1 MKTDEPKTIHLRDY
15 RPPHYWIDT
24 VKLDV
29 QLSPDRTI
37 VLARLS
43 LRRNTDIPS
52 TGELSLQGEKLELL
66 GLKINGTPC
75 GSDDYQASAEDLTI
89 FKVPDRFEL
98 EIETAINPSANT
110 ELEGLF
116 MSNGMFCTQCEAEGF
131 RKITYFLDRPDVMA
145 VYTTRITADKNTYP
159 VLLSNGNKIGAGGL
173 EDGRHWAEWHD
184 PFPKPS
190 YLFALVAGKLACV
203 EDNFETIGGR
213 SVALEIY
220 VEPGDED
227 RCDFAMASLK
237 KAMAWDEQK
246 FGREYDLDIFMIVA
260 VSHFNMGAM
269 ENKGLNIFN
278 SQYILARPDTAT
290 DLDYELIE
298 SIIAHEYFHNW
309 TGNRITCRD
318 WFQLCLKEGL
328 TVYRDQEFSAD
339 VRSRAVKRI
348 QDVRML
354 RTRQFQE
361 DASPLAHPV
370 MPSSYIEINNFYTA
384 TVYEKG
390 AEVVRMIATLLG
402 QEGFRKGMDLYFE
415 RHDGHAATVDD
426 FVACME
432 DATGE
437 DLSQFSLWYSQAG
450 TPSLKIKDHYDEE
463 TSCYEI
469 DITQSCPPT
478 PETKSKK
485 PFQIPIRFALINNEG
500 KDMLLNPQNKKEIRS
515 SDMIVLTSENARFRF
530 QDVPSRPLP
539 SLLRG
544 FSAPVNV
551 EFPLTHQELGFLM
564 AHDGDPFNRWQAG
577 QNYGEKLILQNVER
591 HTAGQ
596 PLQTDEAFISAVRQ
610 ILNDEDLDPFMKAE
624 MLLPPSEANLAR
636 VMPVI
641 DPVAIHHARN
651 GILVDL
657 ACALKDE
664 LFATYQKN
672 RPDGPYSPDG
682 AQAGHRTLANRAL
695 GVLVKYEIRETI
707 DLAFAHFQ
715 AATNMTDTM
724 GGLMALRDSDC
735 AERDAAVDQFYDKW
749 QKDPLVVNKWLS
761 LQAGSARADTLN
773 RVQVLLH
780 HEAFSLSNP
789 NKVRALIGSF
799 AINNPFRFHAED
811 GEGYELFGDIIRKL
825 DPQNPQLAAR
835 LLGALEN
842 WRDFDETRQALMRA
856 QLVSIRETK
865 NVSKNVFEIASK
877 LIG

>member
-1 MKTDEPKTIHLRDY
+1 MKTDEPKTIRLKDY
-15 RPPHYWIDT
+15 TPPEYWVDT
-24 VKLDV
+24 VRLDV
-29 QLSPDRTI
+29 ELSPNRTL
-37 VLARLS
+37 VLAKLTM
-43 LRRNTDIPS
+43 RRNKDIGS
-52 TGELSLQGEKLELL
+52 TKDLTLDGEKLELVS
-66 GLKINGTPC
+66 LKINGDTC
-75 GSDDYQASAEDLTI
+75 GTGDYQTSAESLTI
-89 FKVPDRFEL
+89 FDVPDAFEL
-98 EIETAINPSANT
+98 DIETAIDPSSNT
-110 ELEGLF
+110 ELEGVY

-131 RKITYFLDRPDVMA
+131 RKITYFPDRPDVMA
-145 VYTTRITADKNTYP
+145 VYTTHITAEKDAYP
-159 VLLSNGNKIGAGGL
+159 VLLSNGNKVGGGDL
-173 EDGRHWAEWHD
+173 DDGRHWAEWHD
-184 PFPKPS
+184 PFPKPC

-203 EDNFETIGGR
+203 KDRFQTMNGR
-213 SVALEIY
+213 DVALEIY

-227 RCDFAMASLK
+227 RCDFAMSSLK
-237 KAMAWDEQK
+237 KSMAWDEER

-339 VRSRAVKRI
+339 LRSRAVKRI

-370 MPSSYIEINNFYTA
+370 RPSSYIEINNFYTA

-402 QEGFRKGMDLYFE
+402 QDGFRKGMDLYFE
-415 RHDGHAATVDD
+415 RHDGEAATVDD
-426 FVACME
+426 FVAAMA

-450 TPSLKIKDHYDEE
+450 TPTLEIRDHYDEE
-463 TSCYEI
+463 SLSYELSM
-469 DITQSCPPT
+469 TQSCPPT
-478 PETKSKK
+478 AETQDKQ
-485 PFQIPIRFALINNEG
+485 PFQIPIKFG
-500 KDMLLNPQNKKEIRS
+500 LLNSQGQDMEVKPENKSEIRFG
-515 SDMIVLTSENARFRF
+515 DTLVLNTETSRFRF
-530 QDVPSRPLP
+530 KDVPSRPLP
-539 SLLRG
+539 SLLRA

-551 EFPLTHQELGFLM
+551 KFQLTNEELAFLM
-564 AHDGDPFNRWQAG
+564 GHDSDPFNRWQAG

-591 HTAGQ
+591 HKTGQ
-596 PLQTDEAFISAVRQ
+596 PLQTDEAFIGAMRQ
-610 ILNDEDLDPFMKAE
+610 ILNDSELDPFMKAE

-636 VMPVI
+636 AMDVI

-651 GILVDL
+651 GVLVDL

-664 LFATYQKN
+664 LFAIYQKN
-672 RPDGPYSPDG
+672 RHDGAYSPDPE
-682 AQAGHRTLANRAL
+682 QAGRRTLANRAL
-695 GVLVKYEIRETI
+695 GVLVKYEVRETI

-735 AERDAAVDQFYDKW
+735 AERDAAIDQFYDTW
-749 QKDPLVVNKWLS
+749 QKDALVVNKWLS
-761 LQAGSARADTLN
+761 LQAGSARADTLD
-773 RVQVLLH
+773 RIKVLLH

-789 NKVRALIGSF
+789 NKVRALIGAF
-799 AINNPFRFHAED
+799 AINNPYRFHEED
-811 GEGYELFGDIIRKL
+811 GEGYALFGGIIRKL

-835 LLGALEN
+835 LLGAMES
-842 WRDFDETRQALMRA
+842 WRDFDETRQNLMRSE
-856 QLVSIRETK
+856 LVAIRETK

-877 LIG
+877 LVG

>member
-1 MKTDEPKTIHLRDY
+1 MKTDEPKTIRLRDY
-15 RPPHYWIDT
+15 TAPSYWVDT
-24 VKLDV
+24 VYLDV
-29 QLSPDRTI
+29 DLSPNRTL
-37 VLARLS
+37 VRAKLAI
-43 LRRNTDIPS
+43 RRNSETGSARDI
-52 TGELSLQGEKLELL
+52 TLDGEKLELL
-66 GLKINGTPC
+66 SLKINGDIC
-75 GSDDYQASAEDLTI
+75 SAANYETSSEGLTI
-89 FKVPDRFEL
+89 FNVPDVFEL
-98 EIETAINPSANT
+98 EVETAIDPEANT
-110 ELEGLF
+110 ELEGLY

-131 RKITYFLDRPDVMA
+131 RKITYFPDRPDVMA
-145 VYTTRITADKNTYP
+145 VYTTRVTADKDAYP
-159 VLLSNGNKIGAGGL
+159 VLLSNGNKTASGDL
-173 EDGRHWAEWHD
+173 TEGRHWAEWHD

-190 YLFALVAGKLACV
+190 YLFALVAGNLTFV
-203 EDNFETIGGR
+203 EDRFQTMHGR
-213 SVALEIY
+213 DVTLQIF

-227 RCDFAMASLK
+227 RCDFAMSSLK

-278 SQYILARPDTAT
+278 SQYILAKPETAT

-328 TVYRDQEFSAD
+328 TVFRDQEFSAD
-339 VRSRAVKRI
+339 MRSRAVKRI

-370 MPSSYIEINNFYTA
+370 RPSSYIEINNFYTA

-402 QEGFRKGMDLYFE
+402 EDGFRKGMDLYFE
-415 RHDGHAATVDD
+415 RHDGEAATVDD
-426 FVACME
+426 FLSAMS
-432 DATGE
+432 DTSGE

-450 TPSLKIKDHYDEE
+450 TPSLDIKDHYDPESS
-463 TSCYEI
+463 TYELSI
-469 DITQSCPPT
+469 AQSCPPT
-478 PETKSKK
+478 AETKNKK
-485 PFQIPIRFALINNEG
+485 PFQIPIKFGLLDSEG
-500 KDMLLNPQNKKEIRS
+500 KDMTLTAKKDCEIRFG
-515 SDMIVLTSENARFRF
+515 DTLILKTEKGRFLF
-530 QDVPSRPLP
+530 EDIPSRPLP
-539 SLLRG
+539 SLLRE
-544 FSAPVNV
+544 FSAPVNIKFSLQD
-551 EFPLTHQELGFLM
+551 EELAFLM
-564 AHDGDPFNRWQAG
+564 GHDNDPFNRWQAG
-577 QNYGEKLILQNVER
+577 QNYGEKLILRNVER
-591 HTAGQ
+591 HKAGQ
-596 PLQTDEAFISAVRQ
+596 PLQTDDAFISAIRQ
-610 ILNDEDLDPFMKAE
+610 ILNDPDLDPFMKAE

-636 VMPVI
+636 AMEVV

-651 GILVDL
+651 GVLVDL
-657 ACALKDE
+657 ACTLKDE

-672 RPDGPYSPDG
+672 RSEGPYRPDPD
-682 AQAGHRTLANRAL
+682 QAGHRTLANRAL

-724 GGLMALRDSDC
+724 GGLLALRDSDC
-735 AERDAAVDQFYDKW
+735 AERDAALDQFYDTW

-761 LQAGSARADTLN
+761 LQAGSARADTLD
-773 RVQVLLH
+773 RIKVLLH

-789 NKVRALIGSF
+789 NKVRALIGAF
-799 AINNPFRFHAED
+799 AVNNPYRFHSED
-811 GEGYELFGDIIRKL
+811 GDGYALFGDIIRKL

-835 LLGALEN
+835 LLGAMES
-842 WRDFDETRQALMRA
+842 WRDFDEARQALMRSE
-856 QLVSIRETK
+856 LVAIRETK

-877 LIG
+877 LVG